1 MKKNLLTLALL
12 FAFSFV
18 TFAQGQTN
26 AFGNGFH
33 FDITTL
39 LIGLVIGGVIGY
51 MVGSRKSSN

>member
-12 FAFSFV
+12 FTSNFV
-18 TFAQGQTN
+18 IFAQGQTN

-51 MVGSRKSSN
+51 LVGSRKSSN